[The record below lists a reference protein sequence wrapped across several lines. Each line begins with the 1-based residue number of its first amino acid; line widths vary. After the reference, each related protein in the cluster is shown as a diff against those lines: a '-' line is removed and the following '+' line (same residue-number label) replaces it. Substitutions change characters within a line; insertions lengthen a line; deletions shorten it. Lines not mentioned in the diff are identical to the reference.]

1 MKTFCPISLLSK
13 LNHDKL
19 PLTWSPRGNRG
30 LVEMVKA
37 FFLAF
42 VSCADDHPEPAR
54 RLPNSSL
61 PKLSSVTTTSGPWVY
76 TVVPWED

>member
-13 LNHDKL
+13 PNYDKL
-19 PLTWSPRGNRG
+19 PSTWSSRNRV
-30 LVEMVKA
+30 LVETVKA

-42 VSCADDHPEPAR
+42 VSCADDHPDPAR
-54 RLPNSSL
+54 RFQNSSL
-61 PKLSSVTTTSGPWVY
+61 PRLSSVTTTSGPWVY